1 MVSALKRC
9 SSNKTV
15 SHFYARHELSLSF
28 SLSML
33 IDLVLPYLVTAT
45 SFVAHPSYFSPYLL
59 NYWPIFKIIVSC
71 HILNSTNPK
80 LTLVTG
86 YWNPSNLGS
95 HSSPGSGYLGQ
106 IILPVWISL
115 SLGIKKNNYV
125 YKRQRL
131 VHSRQLQLL
140 MNKYMNR
147 PDLIELLRK
156 LNEIMNALCLEHGK
170 LLVNG
175 SFYFYS
181 LLFNPVPF

>member
-1 MVSALKRC
+1 MSKMIGGHLTSTTSVLTLETRRINNLRPSTLLTMVSALKRC

-15 SHFYARHELSLSF
+15 SHFYARHALSLSF

-33 IDLVLPYLVTAT
+33 IDLVLPYSVTAT

-59 NYWPIFKIIVSC
+59 NNWPIFKIIVSC

-115 SLGIKKNNYV
+115 SLGIKK
-125 YKRQRL
+125 K
-131 VHSRQLQLL
+131 
-140 MNKYMNR
+140 K
-147 PDLIELLRK
+147 
-156 LNEIMNALCLEHGK
+156 LCLQKTAPG
-170 LLVNG
+170 
-175 SFYFYS
+175 
-181 LLFNPVPF
+181 PQ